1 MPTETTAVQPG
12 SQAGTETTQT
22 TPTQSATPES
32 FEAWLEGQ
40 DEKVKGLVS
49 KRFEALE
56 NTARV
61 RKEEREAL
69 ADQLKDLKKKKGD
82 ELQAAI
88 DDVSAKLEAAERRA
102 SFIEE
107 AIKPEIECK
116 NPGAAWVIAKA
127 QDLFDKRGLPD
138 WKAIKEAAPELFGKP
153 IANANAG
160 AGTGT
165 KPEPHKDMNAFIRK
179 AAGRA

>member
-1 MPTETTAVQPG
+1 MPTPAESSNTTVAD
-12 SQAGTETTQT
+12 ATQT
-22 TPTQSATPES
+22 SQTTETQSATPET

-40 DEKVKGLVS
+40 DEKVKGLVA

-69 ADQLKDLKKKKGD
+69 ADELKDLKKKKGD
-82 ELQAAI
+82 ELQTAI
-88 DDVSAKLEAAERRA
+88 DQVSAKLEIAEKRA
-102 SFIEE
+102 SFLEE
-107 AIKPEIECK
+107 AVNPAIECR

-127 QDLFDKRGLPD
+127 QDLFDKKGQPD
-138 WKAIKEAAPELFGKP
+138 WKAIRTAAPELFGKP

-160 AGTGT
+160 AGTQAAPAA
-165 KPEPHKDMNAFIRK
+165 KNDMNSFIRSRG
-179 AAGRA
+179 GRG